1 MARVLVVDDAA
12 FMRKMVSDAL
22 TKGGHE
28 VVGEAGNGAE
38 AIARFQELR
47 PEVTTLDITMPE
59 KDGLSALEADL
70 LLTDVGMP
78 GMSGHTDNVMDRYGL
93 DAAGDT
99 PLHKPFNAQQRNG
112 VDAIMVRGKQPGLEG
127 AGSAGRRRSRVQ
139 K

>member
-1 MARVLVVDDAA
+1 VAPCPDGQGAVGSAKFKAYV
-12 FMRKMVSDAL
+12 
-22 TKGGHE
+22 GYE
-28 VVGEAGNGAE
+28 VV
-38 AIARFQELR
+38 
-47 PEVTTLDITMPE
+47 
-59 KDGLSALEADL
+59 EADL

-78 GMSGHTDNVMDRYGL
+78 GMSGHTDNVMGRYGL